1 MIVFVVARVELR
13 YHNPSHRMESPPP
26 GDITILLKRVA
37 AGDELA
43 TERLAEAVYAELRRI
58 AGRLMTRERRDHTLQ
73 ATAIADEAY
82 INLIDQPERNWQNRA
97 HFFAVAA
104 QAMRR
109 LLVDYGR
116 RTHALKR
123 SGDAADVPSAEVQ
136 SSHDEVL
143 AVNEALDRLSAI
155 DARQARIVELRYF
168 GGLTEE
174 ETAAVLQIST
184 RTVKRD
190 WAVARSWLYAELTR
204 AGGRQPGMPS

>member
-1 MIVFVVARVELR
+1 M
-13 YHNPSHRMESPPP
+13 SSPPP

-37 AGDELA
+37 SGDELA
-43 TERLAEAVYAELRRI
+43 SERLAEAVYAELRRI

-82 INLIDQPERNWQNRA
+82 INLIDQPDRNWQNRA

-123 SGDAADVPSAEVQ
+123 SGVRQSEDDAIQNAEAAP
-136 SSHDEVL
+136 HDEIL

-204 AGGRQPGMPS
+204 ASGQGPGLSR